1 MGGQFELRR
10 RRGNDCLHLRGEI
23 SILEVICEPP
33 TVNLTFSWLYKALP
47 KHDWKL
53 DVTLKWCPLE
63 RPFKNEMNGFTL
75 ILPWDSFRLHPD
87 EGRIKMWGGG
97 FGDICRF
104 YQPFDHTNLVWNGD
118 ELVTRFEKH
127 RAMFLHILALHT
139 E

>member
-1 MGGQFELRR
+1 
-10 RRGNDCLHLRGEI
+10 
-23 SILEVICEPP
+23 
-33 TVNLTFSWLYKALP
+33 
-47 KHDWKL
+47 
-53 DVTLKWCPLE
+53 
-63 RPFKNEMNGFTL
+63 MNGFTL

-87 EGRIKMWGGG
+87 EGQIKMWGGG